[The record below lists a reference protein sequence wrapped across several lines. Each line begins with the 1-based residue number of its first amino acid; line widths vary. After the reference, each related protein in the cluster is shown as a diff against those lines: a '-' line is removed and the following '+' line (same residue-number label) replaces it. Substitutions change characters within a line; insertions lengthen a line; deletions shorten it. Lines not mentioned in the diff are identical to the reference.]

1 MKPFWFWLVQVR
13 DIYGN
18 GLTYKFVSQEFD
30 DVGESLDNDLSIV
43 TATLSRSI
51 LDESYKF
58 EICIYGREVDDYDAP
73 IVQNVYARVPN
84 LFDEEMLQNA
94 GAVDPNRVLSLFDQ
108 EMLRL
113 LMKLKI
119 KIRWNVGEESYGEID
134 PESHQNT
141 GLLFVQDC

>member
-1 MKPFWFWLVQVR
+1 MVR

-84 LFDEEMLQNA
+84 LFDEEMLRNA
-94 GAVDPNRVLSLFDQ
+94 GAVDPHRILSLFDQ